1 MSTYPAHIDLID
13 NQGRRVPATTIKP
26 STLGPEVG
34 LGIFAAEDIFRGEH
48 MGWYYGEVYTE
59 HPENGSHYMLEIE
72 RKPCWVPD
80 SVWKTKVRGQ
90 GLFIDGQ
97 PAAEGGVQY
106 RFSMLNHDGG
116 EKTNVKFLQNG
127 RVVALKNIKEGDELF
142 LNYGPL
148 FFSEDP

>member
-1 MSTYPAHIDLID
+1 
-13 NQGRRVPATTIKP
+13 
-26 STLGPEVG
+26 
-34 LGIFAAEDIFRGEH
+34 

-80 SVWKTKVRGQ
+80 SVWGKKVRGQ

-127 RVVALKNIKEGDELF
+127 RVVALKNIKEGEELF